1 VTAPI
6 IGATTIRH
14 LKDAGGALSVTLTK
28 DEVASL
34 EEPYVPHS
42 IVGHQ

>member
-1 VTAPI
+1 LIV
-6 IGATTIRH
+6 GATKIAH
-14 LKDAGGALSVTLTK
+14 LE
-28 DEVASL
+28 EVAYL